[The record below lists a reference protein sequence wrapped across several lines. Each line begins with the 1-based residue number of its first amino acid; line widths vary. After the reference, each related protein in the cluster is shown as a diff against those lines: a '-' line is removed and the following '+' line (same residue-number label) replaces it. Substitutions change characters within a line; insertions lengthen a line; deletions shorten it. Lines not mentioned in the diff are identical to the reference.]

1 MNSESQPPARD
12 RLLAAVRVRLRQVR
26 SSGDAV
32 VVRSAQAHAEAGA
45 LRALLAENPGDVEAA
60 YRLGWLAFL
69 QEMAQPW
76 DDDRTPAALEAVVD
90 QFAPCLLAGIDDL
103 PRDLLRYIAN
113 AAEDLVVPRLKQTLV
128 SSDPVL
134 LDTVVEQCRYLLKA
148 TPAGHPGLPQRLAN
162 LGIALDT
169 RFERRSTHE
178 DLAAAI
184 EAYRAAV
191 DATGPDDPDLV
202 LRLNGLAGALRSRYE
217 QYGGDLADLDEAIV
231 VMRRAVDCV
240 PPGDP
245 RRPMALSNLGMALRY
260 RFQRGANP
268 ADLDDAIA
276 VGRQAVQ
283 ASAPDDPRRM
293 YRLNNLAD
301 TLLGRFVRFQAMS
314 DLDTAVTALREA
326 LDAIPADHPERWSVQ
341 TALGYAL
348 TVRVHRTKDL
358 DDADAAVAVQRTAVR
373 LIPAGHA
380 HRWRVLL
387 QLGVALHV
395 RLMCGVLSGEP
406 ARDWGPVISAFRAAV
421 DAVPPGHTQRTTCLA
436 HLAGAL
442 GNRARTKDA
451 APADLQEAV
460 AVARASVT
468 ATSPGDSELGH
479 RLVVLGHACRTRF
492 RQTGDPQDRQ
502 EAIASYGRAAAEE
515 TAPPSTRVTA
525 ARHGSRLL
533 AEAADV
539 RAADLLRAAV
549 ELLPSVAPRHLERH
563 DQQYTLG
570 EFAGLAA
577 DAVACTLARGDD
589 QNRALRALQLL
600 ETGRGVLLSQ
610 ALDTRSDL
618 TELRVKHPELAARF
632 VALRE
637 ALDVPSQ
644 DSALPPLAGGTGV
657 ADGPAHRPRDMT
669 ARDFAAVL
677 DEIRSLGDGFES
689 FGLPPSAPEL
699 LCGAEHGPVVVVNV
713 SGYGSSA
720 LLLTTDGVS
729 AMALPRLRNDDLHW
743 AVDTFQQALREATT
757 DPDGDRRR
765 EAQKKL
771 SGLLEWLWDVVA
783 EPVLLRLG
791 HDREPPAGAD
801 WPRVWWVPG
810 GLLNLLPLHAAGYH
824 GTRTEPDPLRRAVI
838 DRVVSSYAPT
848 VRALRHAQRRD
859 GAPTT
864 TPPQGHRALIVAMPT
879 TPGLPDR
886 DLAHVEMER
895 EMLLDRL
902 PRHVLLEPGG
912 SGALTPTRDQVLAHL
927 PGCHL
932 AHFACHGE
940 TDPADPSRSRL
951 LLADHA
957 GAPLTVASLTPL
969 SLDEVRLAF
978 LSACR
983 TAAVD
988 AEQLVDEAIHLG
1000 SAFQLAGFPHVVG
1013 TLWDT
1018 ADDTSVEIADAFY
1031 AGLSTDHGT
1040 LAFEHSAHALHTAV
1054 RTLRERTRLS
1064 PSLWAAHL
1072 HVGP

>member
-1 MNSESQPPARD
+1 MNSEPRPPARD
-12 RLLAAVRVRLRQVR
+12 GVLAAVRMRLRQVK
-26 SSGDAV
+26 SSGDAAL
-32 VVRSAQAHAEAGA
+32 VRSAQAHAEAGA

-76 DDDRTPAALEAVVD
+76 DDDRTPAALAAVVD
-90 QFAPCLLAGIDDL
+90 LLAPCLVAGVGDL
-103 PRDLLRYIAN
+103 PRDLVRHIAN
-113 AAEDLVVPRLKQTLV
+113 AAEDLVVPRLKQILV

-134 LDTVVEQCRYLLKA
+134 LDTVIEQCEYLLKA
-148 TPAGHPGLPQRLAN
+148 TPAGHPGLAQRLAN
-162 LGIALDT
+162 LGIALET
-169 RFERRSTHE
+169 RFERRATHE

-184 EAYRAAV
+184 DAYRAAV
-191 DATGPDDPDLV
+191 EATGPDDSDLV

-217 QYGGDLADLDEAIV
+217 QYGDLPDLDEAIAA
-231 VMRRAVDCV
+231 MRRAVACV
-240 PPGDP
+240 PPGDH

-260 RFQRGANP
+260 RFQRGADP
-268 ADLDDAIA
+268 ADLDDAIT
-276 VGRQAVQ
+276 VGRQAVE
-283 ASAPDDPRRM
+283 ASAPNDPRRM

-301 TLLGRFVRFQAMS
+301 TLMGRFLRFRGMA

-326 LDAIPADHPERWSVQ
+326 LDAIGPDHPERWSVQ
-341 TALGYAL
+341 TTLGYAL
-348 TVRVHRTKDL
+348 TLRVHRTRDPG
-358 DDADAAVAVQRTAVR
+358 DCDAAVAAQRAAAR
-373 LIPAGHA
+373 LIPVDHV

-387 QLGVALHV
+387 QLGIALHV
-395 RLMCGVLSGEP
+395 RLLYGVLAGQP
-406 ARDWGPVISAFRAAV
+406 DRDWDPVISAFRAAV
-421 DAVPPGHTQRTTCLA
+421 DAVPGGHIERTTCLS

-442 GNRARTKDA
+442 ANRARTSGA
-451 APADLQEAV
+451 APADLDEAV
-460 AVARASVT
+460 TVARSSVA
-468 ATSPGDSELGH
+468 ATSPGHAELGN
-479 RLVVLGHACRTRF
+479 RLLTLGEALRTRF
-492 RQTGDPQDRQ
+492 RQSGDPADR
-502 EAIASYGRAAAEE
+502 EGAIAAYGRAAAEE

-533 AEAADV
+533 ADAVDA
-539 RAADLLRAAV
+539 RAGDLLRTAV

-577 DAVACTLARGDD
+577 DAAQWTLARRDD
-589 QNRALRALQLL
+589 PNRALRALQLL

-618 TELRVKHPELAARF
+618 TELRAGHPELAARF

-644 DSALPPLAGGTGV
+644 DSAFLGDTGV
-657 ADGPAHRPRDMT
+657 AHGPIHRPRDTT

-699 LCGAEHGPVVVVNV
+699 LRGAEHGPVVVVNV

-720 LLLTTDGVS
+720 LLLTTEGVS

-765 EAQKKL
+765 EAQKRL

-791 HDREPPAGAD
+791 FDREPPAGAD
-801 WPRVWWVPG
+801 WPRLWWVPG
-810 GLLNLLPLHAAGYH
+810 GLLSLLPLHAAGYH
-824 GTRTEPDPLRRAVI
+824 GTRTEPDPLRRAVV

-859 GAPTT
+859 GAPTA
-864 TPPQGHRALIVAMPT
+864 PPQGDRALIVAMPA

-902 PRHVLLEPGG
+902 PRHVLLESGG
-912 SGALTPTRDQVLAHL
+912 PDARTPTRDHVLAHL
-927 PGCHL
+927 PGCHV

-957 GAPLTVASLTPL
+957 TAPLTVASLTPL

-988 AEQLVDEAIHLG
+988 AEELVDEAIHLG
-1000 SAFQLAGFPHVVG
+1000 SAFQLAGFPHVIG
-1013 TLWDT
+1013 TLWET

-1031 AGLSTDHGT
+1031 AGLRTAQGT
-1040 LAFEHSAHALHTAV
+1040 LAFGRCAHALHTAV

-1072 HVGP
+1072 HVGA